1 MKLIAQ
7 CILMMSILMMSLVA
21 QAVTIKIAALAP
33 EGTNWAKTIKSFA
46 KEVKKKTDGKV
57 KFKVFL
63 GGVQGDEPD
72 VLRKIRVGQLHGGI
86 FTGKVLGEIYGDI
99 RAVEIPFNF
108 YHDNKKAQKALSGM
122 SEYFNKGLQKNGFEG
137 LGFYTIGNVYL
148 VSTKKMNSIE
158 QMKGVKIWAWEGDE
172 LVAAMIKSV
181 GLAPTPL
188 ALPDVLSSLE
198 TGIVE
203 AAYAPPLG
211 ILALQWQSKVKY
223 LVNFPTAFSVGA
235 MVISQ
240 KRWSKVKPKYQK
252 IVREIAKKY
261 VDQANEFS
269 LSDNKQGLVTMK
281 NSGITFI
288 DFDKQDLNK
297 AEKMRKDVIAKVKG
311 KLISGEAIK
320 MVEQYR

>member
-1 MKLIAQ
+1 
-7 CILMMSILMMSLVA
+7 MSLFILIMSFSA

-46 KEVKKKTDGKV
+46 KEVKKETDGNV

-108 YHDNKKAQKALSGM
+108 YHDSKKAQKALSGM
-122 SEYFNKGLQKNGFEG
+122 SDYFNQGLKKNGFEG

-148 VSTKKMNSIE
+148 VSTKKMNSLD

-172 LVAAMIKSV
+172 LVAAMIQSV

-223 LVNFPTAFSVGA
+223 LVDFPTAFSVGA
-235 MVISQ
+235 MVVSD
-240 KRWSKVKPKYQK
+240 KVWSKIDPKHQK
-252 IVREIAKKY
+252 IVRDIAKKY
-261 VDQANEFS
+261 VEQANKFS
-269 LSDNKQGLVTMK
+269 MTDNQQGLVTMK
-281 NSGITFI
+281 QSGISFI
-288 DFDKQDLNK
+288 DFDKQDLKK
-297 AEKMRKDVIAKVKG
+297 AEQMRNDVVAKVKG
-311 KLISGEAIK
+311 KLISDKAIQ
-320 MVEQYR
+320 MVEKYR

>member
-1 MKLIAQ
+1 MKL
-7 CILMMSILMMSLVA
+7 MSLFILIMSFSA

-46 KEVKKKTDGKV
+46 KEVKKETDGNV

-108 YHDNKKAQKALSGM
+108 YHDSKKAQKALSGM
-122 SEYFNKGLQKNGFEG
+122 SDYFNQGLKKNGFEG

-148 VSTKKMNSIE
+148 VSTKKMNSLD

-172 LVAAMIKSV
+172 LVAAMIQSV

-223 LVNFPTAFSVGA
+223 LVDFPTAFSVGA
-235 MVISQ
+235 MVVSD
-240 KRWSKVKPKYQK
+240 KVWSKIDPKHQK
-252 IVREIAKKY
+252 IVRDIAKKY
-261 VDQANEFS
+261 VEQANKFS
-269 LSDNKQGLVTMK
+269 MTDNQQGLVTMK
-281 NSGITFI
+281 QSGISFI
-288 DFDKQDLNK
+288 DFDKQDLKK
-297 AEKMRKDVIAKVKG
+297 AEQMRNDVVAKVKG
-311 KLISGEAIK
+311 KLISDKAIQ
-320 MVEQYR
+320 MVEKYR